1 MCCSQNEHGAYEPI
15 LPVPELERMYQR
27 ILAQELVV
35 NEPQPA
41 PASAAG
47 GARPRRASRLQ
58 GRGLAAAV
66 GMTQMTLPF
75 RSSLSPFACAW
86 RLRGRVVHMKSRIFA
101 VAGGRPKMARPSQ
114 EIIIML
120 QLAYDLETDAACEGP
135 VLS

>member
-1 MCCSQNEHGAYEPI
+1 MCCLQNEHGAYEPI

-27 ILAQELVV
+27 ILAQELAV

-41 PASAAG
+41 SASAAG

-75 RSSLSPFACAW
+75 RSACHLTCAW
-86 RLRGRVVHMKSRIFA
+86 LDRAQGACGSWRFA
-101 VAGGRPKMARPSQ
+101 VAGA
-114 EIIIML
+114 
-120 QLAYDLETDAACEGP
+120 
-135 VLS
+135 

>member
-35 NEPQPA
+35 SEPQPA
-41 PASAAG
+41 PASAQG
-47 GARPRRASRLQ
+47 GARPRRASRAQ

-75 RSSLSPFACAW
+75 RSACHLACAW
-86 RLRGRVVHMKSRIFA
+86 PDRARGARGSRRFIL
-101 VAGGRPKMARPSQ
+101 AGP
-114 EIIIML
+114 
-120 QLAYDLETDAACEGP
+120 
-135 VLS
+135 

>member
-1 MCCSQNEHGAYEPI
+1 MRCLQNEHGAYEPI

-41 PASAAG
+41 AASAS
-47 GARPRRASRLQ
+47 GARPRRASRAQ

-75 RSSLSPFACAW
+75 RSACPLVL
-86 RLRGRVVHMKSRIFA
+86 LRRACCKR
-101 VAGGRPKMARPSQ
+101 MARVGQGNP
-114 EIIIML
+114 L
-120 QLAYDLETDAACEGP
+120 
-135 VLS
+135 